1 MTHKKQSPINPVE
14 SPAMKPVIPQ
24 IDHLEPD
31 TRVWFSQ
38 IATDFELE
46 SHHLQVL
53 LIASEMLDR
62 AAAARESITEHGV
75 MILDR
80 YGCWKSNPAVEVE
93 RSSKTLFLKSLRE
106 LGLDVEEPT
115 STRPKALSANAGRR
129 VR

>member
-1 MTHKKQSPINPVE
+1 
-14 SPAMKPVIPQ
+14 MKPVIPT
-24 IDHLEPD
+24 IAHLAPA
-31 TRVWFSQ
+31 TRAWFQQ

-62 AAAARESITEHGV
+62 AAAARESIQADGV
-75 MILDR
+75 LVKDR
-80 YGCWKSNPAVEVE
+80 YGCLKSNPAVEIE
-93 RSSKTLFLKSLRE
+93 RSSRAMFLKSLRE

-115 STRPKALSANAGRR
+115 APRQKALATNAGRR